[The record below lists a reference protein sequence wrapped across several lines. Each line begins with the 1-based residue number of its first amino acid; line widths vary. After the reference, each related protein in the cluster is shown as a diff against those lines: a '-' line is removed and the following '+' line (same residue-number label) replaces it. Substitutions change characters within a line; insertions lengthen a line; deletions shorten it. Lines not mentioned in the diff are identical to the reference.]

1 MIVTLAPS
9 PITGNNK
16 AQSIWTPITIKHR
29 VCESDNSK
37 SLDESSIIN
46 ETPKVQND

>member
-1 MIVTLAPS
+1 MVVTLAPS

-29 VCESDNSK
+29 ISDSENSK
-37 SLDESSIIN
+37 SCDDTSIIN
-46 ETPKVQND
+46 QTPKI